1 MYRVLLFFA
10 ALSLTLVVQA
20 QDLVTFKSS
29 KSELTKAF
37 DWAKN
42 KALSYAH
49 DGSDPVGYWYEAAL
63 PSREAFC
70 MRDVSHQ
77 ALGAEILGLTKHN
90 ENMFQ
95 KFAQNISAEKD
106 YCSYWEINRYN
117 KPAPVDFN
125 TDKDFWY
132 NLPANFDVVYNAARL
147 YKWTGNKTWIKNEVL
162 NRFYALSMNEYV
174 DHWKLGYD
182 QVITRSRTMS
192 VENGANKFGNNRGIP
207 TYNEGGRGEVI
218 LGIDQTASIIAA
230 YKAYAEILNQTGK
243 PAEASKYQI
252 KAKREQKFLEEF
264 WWDNKKQQYRSIQYA
279 DKSFDYFMIDKDQAY
294 LHYVLYF
301 NALDDQNKIKN
312 LAEEYRLNYH
322 NLIVELKSYLPIIF
336 YENGY
341 SSLANNM
348 IVELCSSENK
358 RRDYPENSFTII
370 EHITRGLM
378 GIEADASANKVST
391 LSRLDS
397 ENDWAEM
404 NDVPILSNKI
414 SVKHVGLHKT
424 IFTNK
429 EGPSITWVARMPGDH
444 KFIFV
449 NGIKRKTLRGEDHG
463 CAYAYYNVDVKAG
476 SEVIVVINE

>member
-147 YKWTGNKTWIKNEVL
+147 YKWTGNKTWIKNEIL
-162 NRFYALSMNEYV
+162 NRFY
-174 DHWKLGYD
+174 
-182 QVITRSRTMS
+182 
-192 VENGANKFGNNRGIP
+192 
-207 TYNEGGRGEVI
+207 
-218 LGIDQTASIIAA
+218 
-230 YKAYAEILNQTGK
+230 
-243 PAEASKYQI
+243 
-252 KAKREQKFLEEF
+252 
-264 WWDNKKQQYRSIQYA
+264 DNCHV
-279 DKSFDYFMIDKDQAY
+279 FKD
-294 LHYVLYF
+294 
-301 NALDDQNKIKN
+301 N
-312 LAEEYRLNYH
+312 
-322 NLIVELKSYLPIIF
+322 
-336 YENGY
+336 
-341 SSLANNM
+341 
-348 IVELCSSENK
+348 
-358 RRDYPENSFTII
+358 
-370 EHITRGLM
+370 
-378 GIEADASANKVST
+378 
-391 LSRLDS
+391 
-397 ENDWAEM
+397 
-404 NDVPILSNKI
+404 
-414 SVKHVGLHKT
+414 
-424 IFTNK
+424 
-429 EGPSITWVARMPGDH
+429 
-444 KFIFV
+444 
-449 NGIKRKTLRGEDHG
+449 
-463 CAYAYYNVDVKAG
+463 
-476 SEVIVVINE
+476 